1 MKVVYKLT
9 SHLFLLVLLI
19 LAGVEGFAGSGD
31 NCEEPL
37 SANSYNELNLY
48 SASVDFTPGSLF
60 AGFARTSSW
69 LRASMNEAG
78 TIYFALYSSN
88 PGTLTANQIRI
99 DALNLGGVTASRI
112 RGQAETFS
120 AADTPDNPSFPGTP
134 YTGARFTGLT
144 NNTTY
149 YYAIVAFDVGDVNSG
164 TVVQGSGIT
173 GNQPCIIGTPDSGQQ
188 GSDADLCGDR
198 TVGFRMLF
206 TGVQYED
213 PYTIRFAYLFDTGL
227 LYKYQAPT
235 LLNPSELDI
244 SLQEWQATAS
254 HTYLDNGDQCTYL
267 ARAILVY
274 IGETF
279 CNSVFQEQ
287 TYAVFDDLGN
297 PNLGSI
303 DIVDPAD
310 GNDEIEV
317 CEGEEITVNFENA
330 SVVNCVAPVEDD
342 VKNTRLRWYQYIY
355 GSNSGDTDFMSD
367 VEVDATPDGGGI
379 ENTFPYAGPIKFI
392 ATPIDETTPLPPS
405 YDINVLSTN
414 VYAPSGKRF
423 VVTLRMWNIC
433 NPYDSDPT
441 AEFPVTNLDPESGDY
456 INGDADPITDEAAI
470 VLVQQPPVATAVNK
484 DICNGATLPD
494 FEINIP
500 APGTFDIVNWYDGDP
515 NAGGNLI
522 VSNTATTLDAVLGGV
537 PNNTTA
543 GLYTVWASYQRST
556 TGIGLDCISE
566 PVSTSINI
574 REDLTQP
581 DAITGSPEVC
591 DGTND
596 VNFSLPSPAG
606 STTYGGAVEYEWS
619 VMGGGVNLDA
629 TIGQSITADFNIGGS
644 FTSTTRT
651 IRVRKKYSAAPD
663 CYSDYRN
670 FTVSI
675 YNNTL
680 GGIVSSDDVICEGES
695 TGVLTLTGHR
705 GDIVRWERQ
714 VNGGGFVDIGN
725 AGTATFQ
732 ETLATEGTYDYRA
745 IVENGVCS
753 TQASAD
759 ATITVNPVPGK
770 PTITEVGDGTH
781 ICADGSQT
789 ILQSDNADG
798 DADEY
803 AWFKDPDLVTPV
815 QQGTSNQ
822 LVLDVVSESGRYYVQ
837 TIGIDPTNCESQLSD
852 PIDIVINPLP
862 TATIAGGGSVCAGNP
877 APPAVVTLTGT
888 GPYNITYTRDGVPA
902 AANSI
907 TSPFTI
913 PGSTSVVDGLDDTY
927 EITSVTD
934 LGTSINCTV
943 TAPSANIT
951 GSATIA
957 VSPVAPPAIESVTVE
972 TAVCD
977 DGASTDAPDI
987 IIDLSPD
994 DNTQQYD
1001 ITYNI
1006 NGGSSILITNQPVDA
1021 SGVFRIQPDYTA
1033 DLGGTPGIYSYEIT
1047 SIVNVTSSCTA
1058 TGLPSGPHNV
1068 IINPRPADPTNPID
1082 AIACSTYLTGATLSV
1097 DAPPAGN
1104 TIHWYQD
1111 AALTVDA
1118 DPAFGTISGAQGE
1131 LFTPSSTATATFYAV
1146 VESNTA
1152 PTNCQSVNSVAV
1164 VHTQDLAPSSADADA
1179 DDDPT
1184 MLETCSGQITL
1195 GAVPAD
1201 NGGSGIWT
1209 YSGLLFYEDFESAAN
1224 GTIVDS
1230 DQFGWSRNTN
1240 SLSLDADTHFEVRN
1254 NYFEARD
1261 LDGIDVEWI
1270 SNDIDISGVTN
1281 IDVSVD
1287 VAEAG
1292 VHEGADH
1299 IEVYYQIDT
1308 NPIQLIASVNNNFS
1322 APDGAFV
1329 NLSGSIV
1336 SGGGSTLKIIVR
1348 VQNSA
1353 NDEFLRFDNIVVR
1366 DQSADVLS
1374 FSNISDENAVVSGLP
1389 VGITTLTWTV
1399 SSALG
1404 VCNPT
1409 SQTVDVI
1416 RNPLPVANDP
1426 LPELCEELPQSSNIV
1441 TGIDLTVYNDQITG
1455 ITGSVG
1461 RTVQFFTDPPPV
1473 NLIADPTN
1481 VDVSNGTI
1489 IYTRVIDTGTSANT
1503 SCEKDGTITFTVHTL
1518 PDAIDQNATNSE
1530 TVFCEE
1536 TVGSG
1541 DKDDIDLTTL
1551 NDNVTNNAAD
1561 RTVEWFADPGGVIT
1575 LPSDLTGFEITSPA
1589 DQSVDDIQDG
1599 DIFYAVITDN
1609 NTLCQDIAVVE
1620 FTINARPIDN
1630 SIITPDN
1637 TTPASY
1643 TICKSS
1649 NIQIFQVDDALNP
1662 GSTYSWSV
1670 PTGAGEFVQVGGS
1683 NDFFVLLRFPN
1694 EVLAPGLPVTVTETS
1709 ADGCVGNTN
1718 TIMVIVDDAPAK
1730 PIIAGDSEVCTA
1742 QQNVVYSI
1750 TAPTGGSTYTWNVPG
1765 TLGSI
1770 VSGQGTD
1777 EIVVNIGTATGNIT
1791 VTETS
1796 SAGCTS
1802 PAADPFAVTVN
1813 PRPVMTSSNAEEIC
1827 SGGAVN
1833 SVLTF
1838 TSSIPGS
1845 TFAWEVISK
1854 TGPIGGAS
1862 VGQKGTGNITQV
1874 LTNTSGAVGSVTYEV
1889 TPTSP
1894 DNCDGNTQVVIIT
1907 VNPEPVG
1914 QDDLELYCSDVPLNY
1929 NIQVDNIN
1937 GLGNSLAS
1945 EFTYTV
1951 ISSDPGNVPAGADRA
1966 VASGDPITDTYTNT
1980 GATNVDITYTI
1991 TPFETTSGSGCQGAD
2006 FDVVFRIRPEP
2017 VMAPSLSALEVCSDE
2032 ILNLTLATNG
2042 TSIAADRYDI
2052 SLVSQDANLIG
2063 TPTTGTNLTATAL
2076 VNNSFEN
2083 TSNSDG
2089 TIIYRV
2095 IPKSPVASG
2104 DCSGDAFDIT
2114 VTVAPEPVMDPA
2126 LSTLRLCSDEPLS
2139 LTLSTN
2145 GTSITADRYDV
2156 TLISQSANLT
2166 GTASNGT
2173 DLSANVLVGDSFQNV
2188 SNTSGTVVYRV
2199 VPKSA
2204 VADGDCSG
2212 DAFDITVTIDPEP
2225 VMDPALAAITVC
2237 SDEILNLTLATNGTS
2252 VAADRFDVILLSQDA
2267 NLSGVPTAGTN
2278 LPANSLVNDSFENVS
2293 NTSGDVVYRIIPKSA
2308 VASGDCLGDP
2318 FDITVTVD
2326 PKPVVDPALVTWE
2339 VCSDEILN
2347 LTLNTNGSSVVADR
2361 YDVILVSQSP
2371 NVIGTPTTGVD
2382 LTPTALVND
2391 NFRNVSASSGN
2402 VIYRVTPKSAA
2413 ADGNCIGETFDITVT
2428 VKPEPVIDPALSSL
2442 NVCSDD
2448 LLNITLTTN
2457 GTSVAADRYDISVI
2471 SQDPNLAGTPTAGV
2485 DLADNALASDT
2496 YENISGTSGNVIY
2509 QVIPKSAAADGD
2521 CLGDAFTITV
2531 TVDPEPVIDPALAIQ
2546 TICSG
2551 DVLGVTLATN
2561 GTSVS
2566 ADRYDVALISQDANV
2581 SGTPTMGSNLNA
2593 NALVNDTFENIS
2605 GTSGN
2610 VVYRITPKSTI
2621 TDGNCTGD
2629 AFDITVI
2636 VNPEPVMEP
2645 SLAAL
2650 TICSEDLLGIN
2661 LTTNGTSI
2669 GADRFDIDLVSQ
2681 DANLNGTPTTGPDL
2695 SANAIS
2701 NDLFEN
2707 VSNTSGE
2714 VIYRVTPKSS
2724 VADGDCI
2731 GDPFII
2737 TVTVDPEPVMD
2748 PALSTLTVCSDE
2760 ILNLT
2765 LATNGT
2771 SIAADRY
2778 DIGLVSQDAFIT
2790 GTPSTGS
2797 DQPANALVND
2807 SFENL
2812 TNTTGTVVY
2821 RITPKSAATDG
2832 DCTGN
2837 SFDITVTVQ
2846 PEPSV
2851 DPALA
2856 NTTICSDEPL
2866 GVVLATAA
2874 GSIGADRYDVALVS
2888 QDANLTGSATN
2899 GSDLTASAIATDSYE
2914 NTSSTSGDVVY
2925 RITPKSAAA
2934 NGNCT
2939 GDPFDITITI
2949 DPEPVIDPALA
2960 TLTVCSNEMLNL
2972 TMATNGTS
2980 IGADRYDV
2988 TVISQ
2993 DANLT
2998 GTPTTGTDMAANA
3011 IINDSYQNVSN
3022 LPGNII
3028 YRIMPKS
3035 SAADGN
3041 CTGNPFNITVT
3052 VNPEPVINPALAT
3065 ATVCSDEALNL
3076 ILNTNGISIG
3086 ADRYDISLIS
3096 QDANLSGSPTVGP
3109 ELAANA
3115 LVNDS
3120 FENLSATP
3128 GNVVYSVVPKSSV
3141 ANGDCTGDA
3150 FTITVTIDP
3159 EPVVDPA
3166 LAALTVCSDEPLN
3179 LALATNGTS
3188 IGADRY
3194 DVVLV
3199 SQDVNLTGT
3208 ATVGANLAANA
3219 LAGDSFENLTNIP
3232 RDVVYEVTPKSAAA
3246 DGDCTGDPFNITVTI
3261 QPEPVVDLSLSS
3273 LTVCSDEILNLTLF
3287 TTITSIGVDRYDI
3300 ALISQ
3305 DANVIGTPTTGPDMA
3320 ANSLV
3325 NDNFE
3330 NTSASPGT
3338 VVYEITPKSSAANG
3352 DCTGDPFN
3360 ITVTVNP
3367 EPVVD
3372 PALATL
3378 DVCSDEPLN
3387 LTLATNG
3394 SSVGADRYN
3403 IILVSQDANVSGT
3416 ATIGTDS
3423 APAAL
3428 VNDSFENV
3436 SSTTGNVVYQ
3446 VTPISAA
3453 ADGDCVGDPF
3463 VITVTVHPEPVMDP
3477 VLAATT
3483 VCSDEPLNLT
3493 LTTNGTSIAA
3503 DRYDITLVSQD
3514 AFITGTATAGS
3525 DQPANAL
3532 VNDSFENLTNTV
3544 GTVVY
3549 QVTPKSSAAD
3559 GDCIGDPFTITVTVD
3574 PEPVIDPA
3582 LANITVC
3589 SDELLSFNLATSS
3602 TSISA
3607 NRYDVILI
3615 SQDANVIGTPT
3626 VGANVSANALFNDSF
3641 ENTSNTTGAVVY
3653 QVTPKSS
3660 AANGDCTGDPFNI
3673 TVTVNPEPVV
3683 DPALAN
3689 IEVCSDEVLNI
3700 TLNTNGT
3707 SIAADRYD
3715 IALISQ
3721 SGNLTGGPTTGS
3733 DLAANALTNDS
3744 YENIS
3749 GTDGTVVY
3757 RVTPKSATADGDC
3770 TGNPFDITVT
3780 VHPEPVVDPTL
3791 ASANICSSEIT
3802 GVVFDTNGVSIGAA
3816 SYDVVVVSQDAALS
3830 GSASTGPGLAA
3841 NAIENDVFTNVTST
3855 PLTIVYRVTPRSAV
3869 ADGDCI
3875 GDPFDITIT
3884 VDPEPVL
3891 NPGLDN
3897 NGCSDEITNI
3907 TLSTNGL
3914 SVAANTYR
3922 LEGVNIPA
3930 VPGFSAAPGNAV
3942 VGSTGNLNL
3951 IRNDTYTNTS
3961 SASVTV
3967 TYQIRP
3973 ISVGPLSCEGAIET
3987 IDFEVLPEPVL
3998 DLSLSPAPVCS
4009 DVAFGYTLNTVASS
4023 VAATSYNIISVTANP
4038 NLTPV
4043 VVTTG
4048 NGLPANALAGDIFT
4062 NTTSSP
4068 LTVVYRIVPV
4078 SGDNCQ
4084 GDAEDITFTVNPA
4097 PQMTDL
4103 DNRVCSDETSG
4114 IVLATTATSVGAVS
4128 YEIMDIRVAAG
4139 LVANAGNATV
4149 GLTTDVNEIAGD
4161 IFTNNTSGPLTVEY
4175 DVVPISGASCRGPET
4190 PPATI
4195 VLTIEPA
4202 IVVDDPAD
4210 ANLCSGETTSIT
4222 LTSPTNP
4229 SSGDVTFNY
4238 SAVASGAVTGFI
4250 PALNNLPENFVIAH
4264 TLVNNDNTPQTVT
4277 YTITPVA
4284 SAANEGAGC
4293 NGASETVVVTVEPR
4307 PVMNVSSTVQTVC
4320 EGDATSIELT
4330 TPTTP
4335 SSGNVFFRLDN
4346 VVANGGVTGASTIG
4360 DIFNDGDFLADVLS
4374 NPSNSPQQVKYTFTP
4389 VTSVSLGTGG
4399 ACEGASVDVTITVNP
4414 EPDVVA
4420 SQTTVDLCSGDI
4432 LNVSFSEPQGIANT
4446 LFKWTVAD
4454 NPNVTGESDGF
4465 GNLLFQVLFNSGNT
4479 PETLIYTV
4487 TPETN
4492 GCEGPSTTVTVNVAP
4507 TPNINVASNFISV
4520 CEGDPAN
4527 PLSIELDGDVAS
4539 TTFFWTATSSNTD
4552 ISGYSGGSG
4561 TNGDFINQVIY
4572 NDGIA
4577 PGTVTY
4583 TIRPVGPTGC
4593 QGTPQTVIASIG
4605 PRITGQFLSTDVVKC
4620 NDTNPTFLTMQFT
4633 GIPPFDVEYSDGT
4646 STIPLTGIPNFH
4658 VLQVNPTV
4666 TTTYSIVSVTD
4677 ANGCSALP
4685 ANQTG
4690 TQDVTITVSEVDATF
4705 QVVGS
4710 NTGCS
4715 PLKVTFSYNQV
4726 AGATYTWAWFDG
4738 SADSTYIAPS
4748 TVNGQIVEHVFKNL
4762 STGTDF
4768 NVDVRLTAQLP
4779 PSEGSCVDFHS
4790 EPVTIYSTIRP
4801 NVIANSPTTICGG
4814 GNVSFSNFT
4823 LGASTH
4829 KWFYRRQGVNEEID
4843 VRATA
4848 AGVNYDLVNTSSQ
4861 NPIIYEVVYQ
4871 GGNGNCSIEEVIPVT
4886 VYREATPLFTVDNLT
4901 EFVGGS
4907 ATLNL
4912 SNASSPLDDTDFDYN
4927 WSFGTDASP
4936 ATSSGLTPPTVTY
4949 TSPGPKTVT
4958 LTITNPDAAAAG
4970 LDCEVSYTEIINVI
4984 LPPIVADFRATPVTG
4999 CMPLEVSVTENNSTG
5014 DIFAWEVVNQLGNTI
5029 LTSAE
5034 ATPTFVLVTPGTY
5047 DIILTTS
5054 NTITGQTAVATQAD
5068 IEVYEL
5074 PISSFDLRPD
5084 VIYLPDQTMR
5094 TFNYSDGANKYLW
5107 DFGDGATSDGFEPEH
5122 LYTYEGIFTI
5132 TLEASMDHG
5141 DGVVCTDTVSREVVV
5156 QEGGATRI
5164 PNAFTPNTNGPS
5176 GDGRITNEVNNDIF
5190 LPITQG
5196 VEEFQML
5203 IFDRWGSLIF
5213 ESNDQTV
5220 GWDGYDENGNLLPA
5234 GVYVY
5239 KLTLRLSSGDRTTRI
5254 GDVTLI
5260 R

>member
-9 SHLFLLVLLI
+9 GNLFFLFLL
-19 LAGVEGFAGSGD
+19 LAGFESF
-31 NCEEPL
+31 
-37 SANSYNELNLY
+37 
-48 SASVDFTPGSLF
+48 
-60 AGFARTSSW
+60 
-69 LRASMNEAG
+69 
-78 TIYFALYSSN
+78 
-88 PGTLTANQIRI
+88 
-99 DALNLGGVTASRI
+99 
-112 RGQAETFS
+112 GQ
-120 AADTPDNPSFPGTP
+120 
-134 YTGARFTGLT
+134 
-144 NNTTY
+144 
-149 YYAIVAFDVGDVNSG
+149 SG
-164 TVVQGSGIT
+164 T
-173 GNQPCIIGTPDSGQQ
+173 C
-188 GSDADLCGDR
+188 SDA
-198 TVGFRMLF
+198 TNY
-206 TGVQYED
+206 GVV
-213 PYTIRFAYLFDTGL
+213 
-227 LYKYQAPT
+227 
-235 LLNPSELDI
+235 S
-244 SLQEWQATAS
+244 S
-254 HTYLDNGDQCTYL
+254 
-267 ARAILVY
+267 
-274 IGETF
+274 
-279 CNSVFQEQ
+279 
-287 TYAVFDDLGN
+287 
-297 PNLGSI
+297 
-303 DIVDPAD
+303 
-310 GNDEIEV
+310 
-317 CEGEEITVNFENA
+317 
-330 SVVNCVAPVEDD
+330 
-342 VKNTRLRWYQYIY
+342 
-355 GSNSGDTDFMSD
+355 
-367 VEVDATPDGGGI
+367 
-379 ENTFPYAGPIKFI
+379 
-392 ATPIDETTPLPPS
+392 
-405 YDINVLSTN
+405 LSTN
-414 VYAPSGKRF
+414 CGGDVVTRTIIADGSWDTVNDVIEARVNWGDGSTPEDFTLIYIGAVGEWRFSATHVYPDNGTECLYTARTRLQVNGSFCFEADLFQEFDVLVYDELDNPNIGTHDITHDVSSTGALNVITDEVDVCENDTDAIRLQDNSEF
-423 VVTLRMWNIC
+423 NCTQANLDSPPQSSDFRNGEERWVQWVYGTSETITGDVTIGGNIVSAFPYYGPITFIGDDTATPARDVTLDINLPITAVDGEIFEVTLRSWNVC
-433 NPYDSDPT
+433 NPYDANTGDGNYLNPVGGVFDPT
-441 AEFPVTNLDPESGDY
+441 VDSDFAGSWPDASDAPVTTTQIIRVITVPNTPLPVNSTICE
-456 INGDADPITDEAAI
+456 GDAIGGVNYQI
-470 VLVQQPPVATAVNK
+470 GGTAGSSL
-484 DICNGATLPD
+484 I
-494 FEINIP
+494 
-500 APGTFDIVNWYDGDP
+500 NWYDDNP
-515 NAGGNLI
+515 NVGGVLVANPNGTNSNLFPASSYPGGI
-522 VSNTATTLDAVLGGV
+522 NTNIPGVYSMWATYILGGS
-537 PNNTTA
+537 N
-543 GLYTVWASYQRST
+543 
-556 TGIGLDCISE
+556 DCESD
-566 PVSTSINI
+566 PVEVILTI
-574 REDLTQP
+574 REDLTTP
-581 DAITGSPEVC
+581 DPITGSVEICNGINNVS
-591 DGTND
+591 
-596 VNFSLPSPAG
+596 FSLPAPAG
-606 STTYGGAVEYEWS
+606 STVFGGPADYEWS
-619 VMGGGVNLDA
+619 TSGGGGVTLDA
-629 TIGQSITADFNIGGS
+629 TSGQSITADFNIGGS
-644 FTSTTRT
+644 FTTTTRT
-651 IRVRKKYSAAPD
+651 IRVRRKYSTAPD
-663 CYSDYRN
+663 CYSNYRN
-670 FTVSI
+670 FTVTI

-680 GGIVSSDDVICEGES
+680 AGIVSSDDIICEGES
-695 TGVLTLTGHR
+695 TGILTLTGHR
-705 GDIVRWERQ
+705 GNIIRWERQ
-714 VNGGGFVDIGN
+714 INGGGFADIGN
-725 AGTATFQ
+725 AGNSTFQ

-753 TQASAD
+753 TETSAD
-759 ATITVNPVPGK
+759 ATIVVNPVPVK
-770 PTITEVGDGTH
+770 PTITEVGDGVE
-781 ICADGSQT
+781 ICANGSQT
-789 ILQSDNADG
+789 ILQSSNADG

-803 AWFKDPDLVTPV
+803 AWFKDPDLFTPV
-815 QQGTSNQ
+815 QQSTSNQ
-822 LVLDVVSESGRYYVQ
+822 LVLDLIGESGTYYVQ

-852 PIDIVINPLP
+852 PIDIIINPLP
-862 TATIAGGGSVCAGNP
+862 TATVTGGGSVCAGNP

-888 GPYNITYTRDGVPA
+888 GPYNITYTRDGSPKV
-902 AANSI
+902 ANGI
-907 TSPFTI
+907 NSPYII

-927 EITSVTD
+927 EVISVTD

-943 TAPSANIT
+943 TAPSANIS
-951 GSATIA
+951 GDATIA

-977 DGASTDAPDI
+977 DGAGTDAPDI

-1021 SGVFRIQPDYTA
+1021 SGIFRIQPDYTV
-1033 DLGGTPGIYSYEIT
+1033 DLGGTPGTYSYEIT

-1068 IINPRPADPTNPID
+1068 IINPRPADPTNPVD
-1082 AIACSTYLTGATLSV
+1082 AIACSTDLTGATLSV
-1097 DAPPAGN
+1097 DAPAAGN

-1118 DPAFGTISGAQGE
+1118 DPAFGTAAGAQGE

-1146 VESNTA
+1146 VESSTV
-1152 PTNCQSVNSVAV
+1152 PTNCQSVNSIAV
-1164 VHTQDLAPSSADADA
+1164 VHTQDLAPTSADADA
-1179 DDDPT
+1179 DDDASL
-1184 MLETCSGQITL
+1184 LETCTDQISL
-1195 GAVPAD
+1195 GAVAAD
-1201 NGGSGIWT
+1201 NGGSGIWS
-1209 YSGLLFYEDFESAAN
+1209 YSGLLFYEDFESSAN
-1224 GTIVDS
+1224 GTVVDN
-1230 DQFGWSRNTN
+1230 DQYGWSRNTY

-1254 NYFEARD
+1254 NAFEARD
-1261 LDGIDVEWI
+1261 LDGLDIDWI
-1270 SNDIDISGVTN
+1270 SDDIDISGVTN
-1281 IDVSVD
+1281 IEISID

-1292 VHEGADH
+1292 VHEVTDH
-1299 IEVYYQIDT
+1299 IEVYYQIDA
-1308 NPIQLIASVNNNFS
+1308 NPLQLIASVNNNFS
-1322 APDGAFV
+1322 TPDGSFI
-1329 NLSGSIV
+1329 NLSGGFV
-1336 SGGGSTLKIIVR
+1336 SGGGSQLKIIVR

-1353 NDEFLRFDNIVVR
+1353 NDEFLRFDNIIVR
-1366 DQSADVLS
+1366 DQSANVLS
-1374 FSNISDENAVVSGLP
+1374 FSDISDENAVVSGLP
-1389 VGITTLTWTV
+1389 VGTTTLTWTV
-1399 SSALG
+1399 SSGLG
-1404 VCNPT
+1404 VCSPT
-1409 SQTVDVI
+1409 AQTVDVT
-1416 RNPLPVANDP
+1416 RNPLPLANDP

-1441 TGIDLTVYNDQITG
+1441 TGVDLTVYNDAITG
-1455 ITGSVG
+1455 IAGSTG
-1461 RTVQFFTDPPPV
+1461 RTIQFFADPPPV

-1489 IYTRVIDTGTSANT
+1489 IYTRVTDTGTSANT
-1503 SCEKDGTITFTVHTL
+1503 SCTQDGTITFTVRTL

-1541 DKDDIDLTTL
+1541 DKDGVDLTTL

-1561 RTVEWFADPGGVIT
+1561 RAVEWFADPGGVIT
-1575 LPSDLTGFEITSPA
+1575 LPSDLTGFEIISPA
-1589 DQSVDDIQDG
+1589 DQSVDDVQDG

-1609 NTLCQDIAVVE
+1609 NTLCQDIAAVE
-1620 FTINARPIDN
+1620 FTINARPVDN

-1649 NIQIFQVDDALNP
+1649 NIQIFQVDDVLNS

-1730 PIIAGDSEVCTA
+1730 PIIAGDSEVCTG
-1742 QQNVVYSI
+1742 QQSVIYSI
-1750 TAPTGGSTYTWNVPG
+1750 TTPTGGSTYTWNVPG

-1777 EIVVNIGTATGNIT
+1777 EIIVNIGTASGNIT
-1791 VTETS
+1791 VVETS

-1862 VGQKGTGNITQV
+1862 VGQTGTGNITQV

-1894 DNCDGNTQVVIIT
+1894 DNCDGNTQVVVIT

-1951 ISSDPGNVPAGADRA
+1951 ISSDPGNVPAGPARA

-1980 GATNVDITYTI
+1980 GAANVDITYTI

-2017 VMAPSLSALEVCSDE
+2017 VMAPSLAALEVCSDE

-2052 SLVSQDANLIG
+2052 SLVTQDANLIG
-2063 TPTTGTNLTATAL
+2063 TPTTGTNLSATAL

-2126 LSTLRLCSDEPLS
+2126 LSTLRLCSDEPLN

-2166 GTASNGT
+2166 GTASTGS
-2173 DLSANVLVGDSFQNV
+2173 DLSANALIGDSFENV

-2212 DAFDITVTIDPEP
+2212 DAFDITVTVDPEP
-2225 VMDPALAAITVC
+2225 VMDPALAAITIC

-2252 VAADRFDVILLSQDA
+2252 VAADRFDVSLVSQDA
-2267 NLSGVPTAGTN
+2267 NLTGPPTVGVD
-2278 LPANSLVNDSFENVS
+2278 LPANALVNNSFENVS
-2293 NTSGDVVYRIIPKSA
+2293 NSSGNVVYRVIPKSA
-2308 VASGDCLGDP
+2308 VASGDCSGDP
-2318 FDITVTVD
+2318 FDVTVTVD

-2361 YDVILVSQSP
+2361 YDVVLVSQSL

-2382 LTPTALVND
+2382 LTPTALIND
-2391 NFRNVSASSGN
+2391 NFRNVSASNGN
-2402 VIYRVTPKSAA
+2402 VIYRVTPKSAVA
-2413 ADGNCIGETFDITVT
+2413 SGNCTGETFDITVT
-2428 VKPEPVIDPALSSL
+2428 VSPEPVIDPALSSL

-2448 LLNITLTTN
+2448 LLNITLATN
-2457 GTSVAADRYDISVI
+2457 GTSVAADRYDISLI
-2471 SQDPNLAGTPTAGV
+2471 SQDPNLTGTPTIGT
-2485 DLADNALASDT
+2485 DLADNALANDT
-2496 YENISGTSGNVIY
+2496 YENISGASGAVIY
-2509 QVIPKSAAADGD
+2509 QVIPKSAIADGD
-2521 CLGDAFTITV
+2521 CSGDAFIITV
-2531 TVDPEPVIDPALAIQ
+2531 TVDPEPVIDPSLAIQ

-2551 DVLGVTLATN
+2551 DVLGITLATN
-2561 GTSVS
+2561 GTSVA
-2566 ADRYDVALISQDANV
+2566 ADRYDVTLISQDANV
-2581 SGTPTMGSNLNA
+2581 SGTPTTGNNLNA
-2593 NALVNDTFENIS
+2593 NALNSDVYENIS

-2610 VVYRITPKSTI
+2610 VVYRVTPKSAI
-2621 TDGNCTGD
+2621 ADGNCVGD
-2629 AFDITVI
+2629 AFDITVV
-2636 VNPEPVMEP
+2636 VNPEPVIDP
-2645 SLAAL
+2645 SLATL
-2650 TICSEDLLGIN
+2650 TVCSEDLLGIT
-2661 LTTNGTSI
+2661 LVTNGTSI
-2669 GADRFDIDLVSQ
+2669 SADRFDINLISQ
-2681 DANLNGTPTTGPDL
+2681 DANLSGVPTTGSDL
-2695 SANAIS
+2695 SANALT

-2707 VSNTSGE
+2707 VSSTSGD
-2714 VIYRVTPKSS
+2714 VVYRVIPKSS
-2724 VADGDCI
+2724 VADGDCF

-2748 PALSTLTVCSDE
+2748 PSLATLTVCSDE

-2812 TNTTGTVVY
+2812 TNSTGTVVY
-2821 RITPKSAATDG
+2821 RITPKSAVADG

-2846 PEPSV
+2846 PEPSLE
-2851 DPALA
+2851 PSLA
-2856 NTTICSDEPL
+2856 NATICSDEPL
-2866 GVVLATAA
+2866 GVVLATAV

-2888 QDANLTGSATN
+2888 QDANLAGSATT
-2899 GSDLTASAIATDSYE
+2899 GSDLAANAISGDSYE
-2914 NTSSTSGDVVY
+2914 NTSNTSGDVVY
-2925 RITPKSAAA
+2925 RITPKSAVA

-2939 GDPFDITITI
+2939 GDPFDITITVN
-2949 DPEPVIDPALA
+2949 PEPVIDPALA
-2960 TLTVCSNEMLNL
+2960 TFTVCSDEVLNITL
-2972 TMATNGTS
+2972 ATNGTS

-2993 DANLT
+2993 DANLA
-2998 GTPTTGTDMAANA
+2998 GTPTIGSDLAANA

-3028 YRIMPKS
+3028 YRITPKS
-3035 SAADGN
+3035 AAADGD

-3065 ATVCSDEALNL
+3065 ATICSDEALNL
-3076 ILNTNGISIG
+3076 TLNTNGISIG
-3086 ADRYDISLIS
+3086 ADRYDISLVS
-3096 QDANLSGSPTVGP
+3096 QDANLSGSPTVGLD
-3109 ELAANA
+3109 LAANA
-3115 LVNDS
+3115 LINDS
-3120 FENLSATP
+3120 YENLSAAP
-3128 GNVVYSVVPKSSV
+3128 GNVIYSVVPKSSV
-3141 ANGDCTGDA
+3141 ANGDCTGNA
-3150 FTITVTIDP
+3150 FTITVTVEP
-3159 EPVVDPA
+3159 EPVLDPA
-3166 LAALTVCSDEPLN
+3166 LSTLTVCSDELLN
-3179 LALATNGTS
+3179 LTLATNGSS

-3194 DVVLV
+3194 DIVLV
-3199 SQDVNLTGT
+3199 SQDASLTGT

-3246 DGDCTGDPFNITVTI
+3246 DGDCTGDPFSITVTI
-3261 QPEPVVDLSLSS
+3261 QPEPVVDPSLLF
-3273 LTVCSDEILNLTLF
+3273 LTVCSEEILNLTLF
-3287 TTITSIGVDRYDI
+3287 TTITSIGADRYDI
-3300 ALISQ
+3300 TLISQ
-3305 DANVIGTPTTGPDMA
+3305 DANVIGTPTTGIDMA
-3320 ANSLV
+3320 ANSIL

-3330 NTSASPGT
+3330 NTSATSGT
-3338 VVYEITPKSSAANG
+3338 VVYEIIPKSAAANG

-3387 LTLATNG
+3387 LTLTTNG
-3394 SSVGADRYN
+3394 SSVGANRYN
-3403 IILVSQDANVSGT
+3403 IILVSQDANISGT
-3416 ATIGTDS
+3416 ATIGTDL

-3453 ADGDCVGDPF
+3453 ADGDCIGDPF

-3483 VCSDEPLNLT
+3483 ICSDEPLNLT

-3514 AFITGTATAGS
+3514 AYVTGTATTGS

-3532 VNDSFENLTNTV
+3532 VNDSFENLTNTA

-3559 GDCIGDPFTITVTVD
+3559 GDCIGDPFTVTVTVD

-3589 SDELLSFNLATSS
+3589 SDELLSFNLVTSS
-3602 TSISA
+3602 TSIPA

-3641 ENTSNTTGAVVY
+3641 ENTSNTAGAVVY

-3673 TVTVNPEPVV
+3673 TITVNPEPVV

-3700 TLNTNGT
+3700 ALNTNGT

-3715 IALISQ
+3715 VALVSQ
-3721 SGNLTGGPTTGS
+3721 SGNLIGGPTTGGN
-3733 DLAANALTNDS
+3733 LAANALANDS
-3744 YENIS
+3744 YENVS

-3757 RVTPKSATADGDC
+3757 RVTPKSSAADGDC
-3770 TGNPFDITVT
+3770 IGNPFDITVT

-3791 ASANICSSEIT
+3791 ATANICSSEIT
-3802 GVVFDTNGVSIGAA
+3802 GVVFNTNGVSIGAA
-3816 SYDVVVVSQDAALS
+3816 SYNVVVVSQDAALS
-3830 GSASTGPGLAA
+3830 GTATIGSGLAA

-3855 PLTIVYRVTPRSAV
+3855 PLTIVYRITPRSAV

-3930 VPGFSAAPGNAV
+3930 VPGFSAAAGNAV

-4097 PQMTDL
+4097 PEMADL
-4103 DNRVCSDETSG
+4103 DNTVCSDETSG
-4114 IVLATTATSVGAVS
+4114 IVLATTATSVGAAS

-4139 LVANAGNATV
+4139 LVANGGNATV
-4149 GLTTDVNEIAGD
+4149 GLTVDVNEIAGD
-4161 IFTNNTSGPLTVEY
+4161 IFTNNTNSPLTVEY

-4210 ANLCSGETTSIT
+4210 ENLCSGETTNIT

-4264 TLVNNDNTPQTVT
+4264 TLVNNDNIPQTVT

-4293 NGASETVVVTVEPR
+4293 NGASETVVVTIEPR

-4330 TPTTP
+4330 TPTIP

-4346 VVANGGVTGASTIG
+4346 VVANGGVTGASVIG

-4389 VTSVSLGTGG
+4389 VTSASLGTGG

-4414 EPDVVA
+4414 EPNVVA

-4527 PLSIELDGDVAS
+4527 PLSIELDGDVAG

-4561 TNGDFINQVIY
+4561 TNGDFINQVIF

-4583 TIRPVGPTGC
+4583 TIRPEGPTGC

-4633 GIPPFDVEYSDGT
+4633 GIPPFEVEYSDGT
-4646 STIPLTGIPNFH
+4646 TTTLLTGIPNFH
-4658 VLQVNPTV
+4658 VLQVNPIV

-4685 ANQTG
+4685 ANQIG
-4690 TQDVTITVSEVDATF
+4690 TQAVTITVSEIDATF
-4705 QVVGS
+4705 QVIGS

-4726 AGATYTWAWFDG
+4726 AGATYTWGWFDG
-4738 SADSTYIAPS
+4738 SPDSTYTASS
-4748 TVNGQIVEHVFKNL
+4748 TVNGQIIEHVFENL

-4779 PSEGSCVDFHS
+4779 PSEGSCIDFHS

-4843 VRATA
+4843 VKATA
-4848 AGVNYDLVNTSSQ
+4848 GGVNYDLVNTSSQ
-4861 NPIIYEVVYQ
+4861 NPIVYEVVYQ

-4886 VYREATPLFTVDNLT
+4886 VYREVTPLFVVDNLT

-4912 SNASSPLDDTDFDYN
+4912 SNTSSPLDDVDFDYQ

-4936 ATSSGLTPPTVTY
+4936 ATATGLTPPTVTY

-4970 LDCEVSYTEIINVI
+4970 LDCEVSDTQIINVI
-4984 LPPIVADFRATPVTG
+4984 LPPIVADFTASPLTG
-4999 CMPLEVSVTENNSTG
+4999 CMPLEVSITENNSTG
-5014 DIFAWEVVNQLGNTI
+5014 DAYAWEVINQLGNTI
-5029 LTSAE
+5029 LTSE
-5034 ATPTFVLVTPGTY
+5034 EVYPTFVLVTPGSY

-5054 NTITGQTAVATQAD
+5054 NSITGQTAVATQED
-5068 IEVYEL
+5068 IEVYKI

-5084 VIYLPDQTMR
+5084 VIYLPDQPMR
-5094 TFNYSDGANKYLW
+5094 TFNYSDGANQYVW

-5122 LYTYEGIFTI
+5122 LYTYEGVFTI

-5141 DGVVCTDTVSREVVV
+5141 DGVVCSNTSSQEVVV

-5220 GWDGYDENGNLLPA
+5220 GWDGYDENDNLLPA

-5239 KLTLRLSSGDRTTRI
+5239 KLTMRLSNGDRTTRI